1 VRSNRS
7 FSAPAESLTAEL
19 QWLCDNG
26 AHLLQG
32 FYLARP
38 AANPVR
44 TLVLPEEVAAG
55 ADRGRMME

>member
-1 VRSNRS
+1 MTVV
-7 FSAPAESLTAEL
+7 AEGIETAGEL
-19 QWLCDNG
+19 QWPCDNG